1 MTDSTARKKV
11 PLPPGY
17 VVPRPQQPPPMR
29 RRDSKSVTGVEV
41 TASAEP
47 APAAPVAVSAPV
59 PARVNSLKAAAEERA
74 AAAYREAMS
83 TLSEDED
90 KTTAFQVPEELL
102 RRSRTGVPGPA
113 FEEDKDKGPDSGAI
127 TAPPPAEAAAES
139 EAEEP
144 VELKLG
150 IPGMPR
156 NLDVHSFADD
166 GLEADDASLLA
177 DEEHSGEFTR
187 INTAGELEVLAAIAE
202 QQEATKTVVRKRIEA
217 QRKQQVQGASTA
229 VAVLWVVIGALG
241 AAGAVLASL
250 MARG

>member
-41 TASAEP
+41 VAGAAPEPKPVTPTVASAP
-47 APAAPVAVSAPV
+47 SPVRSESAD
-59 PARVNSLKAAAEERA
+59 ERA
-74 AAAYREAMS
+74 LQAVAYREAMA

-102 RRSRTGVPGPA
+102 RRSRTGVPA
-113 FEEDKDKGPDSGAI
+113 LALDEEQAPDSGAI
-127 TAPPPAEAAAES
+127 TAPPPPSPIDEGMETV
-139 EAEEP
+139 

-150 IPGMPR
+150 VPGVPR
-156 NLDVHSFADD
+156 NLDVHSFADA
-166 GLEADDASLLA
+166 GLEDDGS
-177 DEEHSGEFTR
+177 EERSGEFTR
-187 INTAGELEVLAAIAE
+187 INTAGELEMLAAMVE
-202 QQEATKTVVRKRIEA
+202 QESTKTKTVVRKRLEVKA
-217 QRKQQVQGASTA
+217 AERSSVNA
-229 VAVLWVVIGALG
+229 VSVLWMVIGALS

-250 MARG
+250 MASS

>member
-1 MTDSTARKKV
+1 M
-11 PLPPGY
+11 
-17 VVPRPQQPPPMR
+17 
-29 RRDSKSVTGVEV
+29 
-41 TASAEP
+41 
-47 APAAPVAVSAPV
+47 
-59 PARVNSLKAAAEERA
+59 RVNSLKAAAEERA

-83 TLSEDED
+83 TISEDED

-113 FEEDKDKGPDSGAI
+113 FEEDKSPDSGAI

-139 EAEEP
+139 EPEMP
-144 VELKLG
+144 IDLKLG

-166 GLEADDASLLA
+166 GLESDDAALGA

-187 INTAGELEVLAAIAE
+187 INKAGELEGLAAIVE

-217 QRKQQVQGASTA
+217 QRKQQAQGASTA